1 MPDVLGIP
9 CTSPDEAS
17 LNSHGTMA
25 VGSSDSC
32 PRQFEEI
39 TFLLEKM
46 KLLAELLSREPIFF
60 QHIWKCFARNCGW
73 AGAAEDS
80 KERAETVKSQALIEG
95 FFFFLL
101 LYVNQ
106 RIHGKQRVA

>member
-1 MPDVLGIP
+1 MVNTAVWHYSRRASSCQTGAEPMPDVLGIP

-60 QHIWKCFARNCGW
+60 STSGNVLLV
-73 AGAAEDS
+73 
-80 KERAETVKSQALIEG
+80 TVGGREQLKTAKRG
-95 FFFFLL
+95 
-101 LYVNQ
+101 Q
-106 RIHGKQRVA
+106 RL